1 MAGLVADFAAP
12 IILAEVGAISAEIA
26 AAEAVTTGEIVALEG
41 ALSAELATAEGVL
54 SGEIVA
60 SQEATA
66 VEILASTTALETVL
80 AGHTISLAKLQQS
93 TVKNAINSLKNIKTA
108 RKIGIGI
115 SAITAAFALQA
126 AGAKEGSSLAFDDM
140 VLLIKYTFEF
150 IKTHMV
156 CGVFFAKNI
165 RQCILY
171 YVIDAIFQI
180 IYLPIRIFKFFFYVF
195 TGSTML
201 DDAEKGIVSILDKID
216 TVWFTFT
223 KFHFLYW
230 PKQVRDDCYN
240 CKRLKVSAL
249 GSKARDV
256 ADDFTN
262 TLPGMFTRG
271 FGAMHSAM
279 EKLKNP
285 FNMSGLF
292 DFSEITGGDVGDILQ
307 GIFL

>member
-1 MAGLVADFAAP
+1 MGGFIADINSVILLGEETTLLGEQSALLGETSVLLGEQSTLLGESTLSLANEETIIGELTAGFAATGAALVTANAGLV
-12 IILAEVGAISAEIA
+12 
-26 AAEAVTTGEIVALEG
+26 
-41 ALSAELATAEGVL
+41 TAN
-54 SGEIVA
+54 A
-60 SQEATA
+60 
-66 VEILASTTALETVL
+66 
-80 AGHTISLAKLQQS
+80 SLAKLQQS
-93 TVKNAINSLKNIKTA
+93 TVKNAINSFKNIKTA

-201 DDAEKGIVSILDKID
+201 DDAEKGIISILDKID

-292 DFSEITGGDVGDILQ
+292 DFSEITGGDYGDILQ
-307 GIFL
+307 GILL